1 MKIKWKPIILF
12 IITMIIT
19 LGLEKLITPD
29 NFLKSPM
36 YLLLPIVGFFAMYY
50 LTKPIMNY
58 MKIKNKYL
66 FIGIFI
72 IVALAAFYIMLF
84 IYFWNIQAILGHTT
98 ISFNFLKYLK
108 DSAYLEFL
116 ISCILGGISI

>member
-58 MKIKNKYL
+58 MKIKKTYEEL
-66 FIGIFI
+66 KE
-72 IVALAAFYIMLF
+72 
-84 IYFWNIQAILGHTT
+84 
-98 ISFNFLKYLK
+98 ISAWVRSANFR
-108 DSAYLEFL
+108 
-116 ISCILGGISI
+116 